1 VTSVEDRLDEMEA
14 DLAFCSNFLNL
25 LVVADN
31 SLRGEIGRNRRES
44 VLHSK
49 AQKRTLEKTVSTVSD
64 IEERL
69 TRVETQISVLFDTAG
84 RIEQL
89 LKSKANKPLRIRV
102 KT

>member
-1 VTSVEDRLDEMEA
+1 M
-14 DLAFCSNFLNL
+14 NL
-25 LVVADN
+25 LVVGDR
-31 SLRGEIGRNRRES
+31 SLGSEIRRNKREN

-64 IEERL
+64 VEQRL
-69 TRVETQISVLFDTAG
+69 TRVETQISNLFDTAG

-89 LKSKANKPLRIRV
+89 LKTKMNKPLRIRV